1 MSTYLTLSEVEN
13 ELRDVTAADWFRLG
27 VQLGI
32 KTAKLREIETDHP
45 RDVQRCKLEVL
56 DWWLRNMPQ
65 VSWEKLANALHK
77 IGGYDAL
84 AQRLKKKMPLN
95 GKNIWY
101 NRIQYFSANR
111 YKEP

>member
-1 MSTYLTLSEVEN
+1 MSTYLTLSEVES
-13 ELRDVTAADWFRLG
+13 ELRDVTAADWFTLG
-27 VQLGI
+27 VKLGI

-56 DWWLRNMPQ
+56 DWWLRNIPQ
-65 VSWEKLANALHK
+65 VSWEKLADVLHN

-84 AQRLKKKMPLN
+84 AQRLKKKMPRN